1 MKVLIVEDN
10 KIALM
15 GMKKILSE
23 YPNIEICAAETGWG
37 TEDGICDLH
46 PFQKREEYRG
56 VVAGERVGANQH
68 IENRE

>member
-1 MKVLIVEDN
+1 LGVKGKSEKDRN
-10 KIALM
+10 RQKSK
-15 GMKKILSE
+15 GRDRILES
-23 YPNIEICAAETGWG
+23 CAAETGWG